1 MKRDTSD
8 HIDELTLAEASAW
21 LTRLQDSARLLET
34 EAAFKEWLDISP
46 RHARAFARV
55 NDVWELIPGAMAYA
69 QRPQADRHQRPQ
81 VSRHQRARTQL
92 APWGFATAIAALL
105 LVVVGIVR
113 TQLPVQLPVGHA
125 YQTAIGEQR
134 TVVLADDTRVTLNTD
149 TRIVVE
155 YRGSER
161 HVLLERG
168 EALFH
173 VAHNPERPFVVQ
185 TGDEQIVDLGTVF
198 DVRHSSQP
206 VVVTL
211 LEGTVW
217 VGTQTTPVG
226 QLALSTV
233 LVPGQR
239 LTIYGDGARLLD
251 RPDVQEA
258 VAWQH
263 GQVSFNDTSLAEA
276 VAELNRYSDVHIR
289 IDDPVLAALRVS
301 GVFAVRNPAQF
312 ASAVASLH
320 NLRVMHEGS
329 AIVLKR

>member
-1 MKRDTSD
+1 
-8 HIDELTLAEASAW
+8 
-21 LTRLQDSARLLET
+21 
-34 EAAFKEWLDISP
+34 
-46 RHARAFARV
+46 
-55 NDVWELIPGAMAYA
+55 MAYA
-69 QRPQADRHQRPQ
+69 QRPPVERTQRPQ
-81 VSRHQRARTQL
+81 ISRAQRARARL

-113 TQLPVQLPVGHA
+113 TQLPAGHAYQTA

-134 TVVLADDTRVTLNTD
+134 TVVLADDTRVTLNTA

-155 YRGSER
+155 YRESER

-173 VAHNPERPFVVQ
+173 VAHNSKRPFIVR

-206 VVVTL
+206 IVVTL
-211 LEGTVW
+211 LEGMVW
-217 VGTQTTPVG
+217 VGNQAASPG
-226 QLALSTV
+226 QPAPTTV

-251 RPDVQEA
+251 RPDTQEA

-289 IDDPVLAALRVS
+289 IDDPMLAALRVS

>member
-1 MKRDTSD
+1 MKRNTSD

-34 EAAFKEWLDISP
+34 EAAFKEWLDTSP

-69 QRPQADRHQRPQ
+69 QRPQTDRHQRPH
-81 VSRHQRARTQL
+81 VSRRQRARTRF
-92 APWGFATAIAALL
+92 APWGFATAITALL

-113 TQLPVQLPVGHA
+113 TQLPVPAGHA

-155 YRGSER
+155 YRESER

-173 VAHNPERPFVVQ
+173 VAHNPKRPFIVR

-206 VVVTL
+206 IVVTL
-211 LEGTVW
+211 LEGMVW
-217 VGTQTTPVG
+217 VGNQAASSG
-226 QLALSTV
+226 QPAPTTV

-329 AIVLKR
+329 VIVLKR